1 MSSEEGPKNP
11 APRDDE
17 PGEPVEY
24 AVPASVRAEL
34 LQLRAERSVLMAE
47 RERLLGR
54 LRGADADLR
63 EALRVQE
70 RLVED
75 ARANDDL
82 RRQVDEAS
90 EARVELDALRRD
102 RDLARQELERTR
114 TERDQ
119 LRMDL
124 LQAELALHG
133 ADLPE
138 VVEHDH
144 REAEQ
149 LRRQVA
155 DLSQELD
162 AHRQTLSWK
171 VTAPLRTVRRKTR

>member
-1 MSSEEGPKNP
+1 MSSEEGPTTP
-11 APRDDE
+11 APRDD
-17 PGEPVEY
+17 EPVEY

-70 RLVED
+70 RLAEE
-75 ARANDDL
+75 ASAAGDL
-82 RRQVDEAS
+82 RRQVDESS

-138 VVEHDH
+138 VVQHDE

-149 LRRQVA
+149 LRRRVA
-155 DLSQELD
+155 ELTQELE
-162 AHRQTLSWK
+162 AHRHTLSWR
-171 VTAPLRTVRRKTR
+171 VTAPLRTVRRKTL

>member
-1 MSSEEGPKNP
+1 MSAEEDR
-11 APRDDE
+11 AVSREDE
-17 PGEPVEY
+17 DAPVEY

-54 LRGADADLR
+54 LRGADAELR

-75 ARANDDL
+75 ARANDEL

-114 TERDQ
+114 LERDQ

-124 LQAELALHG
+124 LQAELTLHG

-138 VVEHDH
+138 LVPTDD
-144 REAEQ
+144 RDAEQ

-155 DLSQELD
+155 ELAQELE
-162 AHRQTLSWK
+162 AHRQTISWR

>member
-1 MSSEEGPKNP
+1 MSSEDSTAGAGNRE
-11 APRDDE
+11 AEDA
-17 PGEPVEY
+17 PVEY

-54 LRGADADLR
+54 LRGADAELR

-75 ARANDDL
+75 ARANDEL

-102 RDLARQELERTR
+102 RDLARQELDRTR
-114 TERDQ
+114 LERDQ

-124 LQAELALHG
+124 LQAELTLHG

-138 VVEHDH
+138 IAPTDD
-144 REAEQ
+144 RDAEQ
-149 LRRQVA
+149 LRRQIA
-155 DLSQELD
+155 ELTQELE
-162 AHRQTLSWK
+162 AHRQTISWR

>member
-1 MSSEEGPKNP
+1 MSSENRTEDG
-11 APRDDE
+11 AVRREDE
-17 PGEPVEY
+17 DAPVEY

-54 LRGADADLR
+54 LRGADAELR

-75 ARANDDL
+75 ARANDEL

-114 TERDQ
+114 LERDQ

-124 LQAELALHG
+124 LQAELTLHG

-138 VVEHDH
+138 LVPTDD
-144 REAEQ
+144 RDAEQ

-155 DLSQELD
+155 ELAQELE
-162 AHRQTLSWK
+162 AHRQTISWR